1 MRDRV
6 CMVTGASRGIG
17 RITALAL
24 AEKGA
29 DVVLVCRDEARGQA
43 VLDEVKARGGG
54 KGELYLADLSSQAS
68 IRKLAADFKT
78 KHDRL
83 HVLVNNAGA
92 IFMSRQVT
100 VDGIEATFA
109 TNHLG
114 YFLLTN
120 LLLDVIEKSA
130 PARII
135 NVSSIVHGRGTIR
148 FDDLGHAQGY
158 AAMKAYSQ
166 SKLANILFTFAL
178 ARRLEGKGVTV
189 NALHPGVIGSNFLAS
204 NGGIYK
210 LAMKIAS
217 PFLMTEEDGAKTT
230 IYLASSPDV
239 ADVTGTYFDRQK
251 RAKSN
256 RESRDVDVQ
265 ERLWK
270 VSEEMTRGA

>member
-1 MRDRV
+1 
-6 CMVTGASRGIG
+6 MVTGASRGIG
-17 RITALAL
+17 RFTALAL

-29 DVVLVCRDEARGQA
+29 DVVLVCRDEARGRA

-54 KGELYLADLSSQAS
+54 KHELFLADLSSQAS
-68 IRKLAADFKT
+68 IRKLAADFT
-78 KHDRL
+78 AKHDRL

-109 TNHLG
+109 TNHLA

-120 LLLDVIEKSA
+120 LLLETIVRSA
-130 PARII
+130 PARIV
-135 NVSSIVHGRGTIR
+135 NVSSIAHGRATMR
-148 FDDLGHAQGY
+148 FDDLGFEKGY

-210 LAMKIAS
+210 LAMAIAS
-217 PFLMTEEDGAKTT
+217 PFMMKEEDGAKTS
-230 IYLASSPDV
+230 IYLASSPEV
-239 ADVTGTYFDRQK
+239 AEVTGVYFDKQK
-251 RAKSN
+251 PARSN
-256 RESRDVDVQ
+256 RESKNVDVQ
-265 ERLWK
+265 ARLWK
-270 VSEEMTRGA
+270 ISEEMTRTA

>member
-1 MRDRV
+1 
-6 CMVTGASRGIG
+6 MVTGASRGIG

-24 AEKGA
+24 ADKGA
-29 DVVLVCRDEARGQA
+29 NVVLVCRDEGRGRA

-54 KGELYLADLSSQAS
+54 KGELFLADLSSQAS
-68 IRKLAADFKT
+68 IRKLAADFKA

-92 IFMSRQVT
+92 IFTSRQLT

-114 YFLLTN
+114 YFLLTQ

-130 PARII
+130 PARIV
-135 NVSSIVHGRGTIR
+135 NVSSVAHGRGTIR
-148 FDDLGHAQGY
+148 FDDLGHEKGY

-217 PFLMTEEDGAKTT
+217 PFLMSEEDGAKTT
-230 IYLASSPDV
+230 IYLASSPEV
-239 ADVTGTYFDRQK
+239 ADVTGTYFDKQK
-251 RAKSN
+251 PARSN
-256 RESRDVDVQ
+256 RESKDVDVQ
-265 ERLWK
+265 ERLWR
-270 VSEEMTRGA
+270 VSEEMTNVMSARA